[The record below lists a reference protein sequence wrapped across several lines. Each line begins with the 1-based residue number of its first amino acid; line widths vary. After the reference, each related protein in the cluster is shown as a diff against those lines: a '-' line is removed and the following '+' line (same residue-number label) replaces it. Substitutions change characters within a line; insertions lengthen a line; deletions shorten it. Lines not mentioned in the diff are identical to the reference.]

1 MKKNNNLIILLMVV
15 IILILG
21 CLCVLF
27 ATGIVSINSFN
38 TKNSISNKEK
48 NNLNNNEKNN
58 LNNKEK
64 NSSDSEQNEN
74 IVEKNTTANN
84 DNTKYNSV
92 GVDNDTFSQKIG
104 DSNLGFIKMMTIDN
118 NGTSL
123 FIGLTVS
130 GKVMV
135 DYDKEISNVSNVSDI
150 VTFSDSDGPGVDDST
165 TLYILDSDGY
175 LYSYTTKNYNAGILK
190 ADKLE
195 KYSNVK
201 KIFTYSTRSKNTG
214 GCDKLI
220 IDSNNDYIE
229 LKSFCA

>member
-1 MKKNNNLIILLMVV
+1 MKKNNNLIKVLMGV

-48 NNLNNNEKNN
+48 NNSNNN
-58 LNNKEK
+58 EK

>member
-1 MKKNNNLIILLMVV
+1 MKKNNNLIKVLMGV

-27 ATGIVSINSFN
+27 ATGIVPINSFN

>member
-1 MKKNNNLIILLMVV
+1 MKKNNNLIILLMVI

-48 NNLNNNEKNN
+48 NNLNNN
-58 LNNKEK
+58 EK

-165 TLYILDSDGY
+165 TD
-175 LYSYTTKNYNAGILK
+175 
-190 ADKLE
+190 
-195 KYSNVK
+195 
-201 KIFTYSTRSKNTG
+201 R
-214 GCDKLI
+214 
-220 IDSNNDYIE
+220 
-229 LKSFCA
+229 KSVV

>member
-1 MKKNNNLIILLMVV
+1 MKRTNNLIILLMGV

-27 ATGIVSINSFN
+27 VTGIVSISSFN
-38 TKNSISNKEK
+38 VRNFISTKE
-48 NNLNNNEKNN
+48 
-58 LNNKEK
+58 
-64 NSSDSEQNEN
+64 NSSS
-74 IVEKNTTANN
+74 
-84 DNTKYNSV
+84 DNTKDEEIESEKSNSNSEKVKYNSV
-92 GVDNDTFSQKIG
+92 GIDNDIFSQKVG
-104 DSNLGFIKMMTIDN
+104 DSNLGFIKMLTIDN
-118 NGTSL
+118 NGESL

-135 DYDKEISNVSNVSDI
+135 DFDKEISNVSNVSDI
-150 VTFSDSDGPGVDDST
+150 ITFSDSDGPGVDDST

-175 LYSYTTKNYNAGILK
+175 LYSYTTKNYNAGILE

-201 KIFTYSTRSKNTG
+201 KIFTYSTRGKNTG

-229 LKSFCA
+229 FKSFCV